1 MSPTI
6 PSVSADV
13 PTLAARIEGL
23 GGDERL
29 ILDMLLARL
38 EFGRHQYGPWIVDDG
53 RDYPAEAYEEVL
65 DGMHYC
71 AAEIVRRRRL
81 AESRRRRIYVC
92 HPYANDPPRNVE
104 RVRGICRQLV
114 AEGYLP
120 IAPHLYLPAF
130 IDEATERELALSLCL
145 ELVDLCDEVRVFGTN
160 LTIGMGREIQYA
172 KQRGIPV
179 QYDRRSVS

>member
-1 MSPTI
+1 MN
-6 PSVSADV
+6 
-13 PTLAARIEGL
+13 
-23 GGDERL
+23 
-29 ILDMLLARL
+29 
-38 EFGRHQYGPWIVDDG
+38 
-53 RDYPAEAYEEVL
+53 
-65 DGMHYC
+65 YC

-114 AEGYLP
+114 AVGYLP

-145 ELVDLCDEVRVFGTN
+145 ELVDLSDELRVFGTD
-160 LTIGMGREIQYA
+160 LTIGMGREIQHA
-172 KQRGIPV
+172 KQRGIPI
-179 QYDRRSVS
+179 QYDRRGVS